1 MEQRNLLDRR
11 NQIQKRIESMRRE
24 YDFIQNLDA
33 KDVNYVKEKK
43 LEHAVLLV
51 QRNWRRIRA
60 AREFRKAKLGMR
72 REEHDF
78 ERTEEDFERIK
89 LWETQYQS
97 LKETYEAKH
106 KDRFW
111 EKITDERKKDLKE
124 QVIDNQKKKSDA
136 EISKL
141 HIKKCNGEFN

>member
-51 QRNWRRIRA
+51 
-60 AREFRKAKLGMR
+60 
-72 REEHDF
+72 
-78 ERTEEDFERIK
+78 
-89 LWETQYQS
+89 
-97 LKETYEAKH
+97 
-106 KDRFW
+106 
-111 EKITDERKKDLKE
+111 
-124 QVIDNQKKKSDA
+124 
-136 EISKL
+136 
-141 HIKKCNGEFN
+141 

>member
-1 MEQRNLLDRR
+1 
-11 NQIQKRIESMRRE
+11 MRRE

-60 AREFRKAKLGMR
+60 HREFRKKKDGMR
-72 REEHDF
+72 REEYDY
-78 ERTEEDFERIK
+78 ERTDEDFERIK
-89 LWETQYQS
+89 QWEVQYQM
-97 LKETYEAKH
+97 LKESYEARH

-124 QVIDNQKKKSDA
+124 QVIEN
-136 EISKL
+136 
-141 HIKKCNGEFN
+141 